1 MSTTACLNIQDGVPV
16 ATVKEIRAAVMAII
30 TSDNA
35 EVVKLKA
42 LEVIQTSTATAAKSV
57 SHCNFEMKAK

>member
-1 MSTTACLNIQDGVPV
+1 MSTNACLNIQDGVPV

-42 LEVIQTSTATAAKSV
+42 LEVIQTSTATAPKTV